1 VINENEQVTENTIF
15 AFRERFYTLF

>member
-1 VINENEQVTENTIF
+1 VINENEQVTEYTIF